1 MKVGD
6 KVIKN
11 VNTWI
16 PSEFDIW
23 GRGIGIGEVIVVD
36 DFIDVRWNGGRC
48 YEHSTQLINITN
60 RKFKLERILNI
71 K

>member
-16 PSEFDIW
+16 PSDFDSW
-23 GRGIGIGEVIVVD
+23 GRGIGIGEVIFVD
-36 DFIDVRWNGGRC
+36 YFIGVQWNGDWC
-48 YEHSTQLINITN
+48 DEDPTQLINITN
-60 RKFKLERILNI
+60 RKLKLERILNI